1 MENTNNEQQKEVTIN
16 DAFQVWWWIAWRTG
30 LIIFGIN
37 IFMGVLI
44 RVFNLMNETTEPL
57 IGATSSIIRIVI
69 SIVFFK
75 KALNRKYKGF
85 ELIIKK

>member
-1 MENTNNEQQKEVTIN
+1 MENTNNKKQSEATIN

-30 LIIFGIN
+30 LIIFCANIVVGILTR
-37 IFMGVLI
+37 VL
-44 RVFNLMNETTEPL
+44 NLMNETAKPL
-57 IGATSSIIRIVI
+57 IGSIGSIIGIIV
-69 SIVFFK
+69 SVVFFK